1 MDQQTTDQA
10 RGIYRT
16 VRMLK
21 DRLCQNFEVR
31 ARNRGLDRQGCDI
44 TFAQGNAL
52 MAISERGEVSLKEL
66 ADMLHVSPPSA
77 SAMVD
82 RLVEMGLLEREQSKV
97 DRREVRI
104 HLSGEGAL
112 QFQEMEAQI
121 LDYIA
126 ELLAKLGP
134 EDSARWCDV
143 YARIREIIALEKS
156 LEALQDLKG
165 DAVG

>member
-1 MDQQTTDQA
+1 MDQQTTEQA

-21 DRLCQNFEVR
+21 DRLCQKFEVR
-31 ARNRGLDRQGCDI
+31 ARNRGVEEHGCDI
-44 TFAQGNAL
+44 TFAQSNAL

-66 ADMLHVSPPSA
+66 AEILHVSPPSA

-82 RLVEMGLLEREQSKV
+82 RLVEMGLLEREQSTV

-104 HLSGEGAL
+104 HLSGEGAY

-121 LDYIA
+121 LEYIA
-126 ELLAKLGP
+126 DLLAKLGP

-143 YARIREIIALEKS
+143 YARIREIIVSEKS
-156 LEALQDLKG
+156 LEAFQDVKG